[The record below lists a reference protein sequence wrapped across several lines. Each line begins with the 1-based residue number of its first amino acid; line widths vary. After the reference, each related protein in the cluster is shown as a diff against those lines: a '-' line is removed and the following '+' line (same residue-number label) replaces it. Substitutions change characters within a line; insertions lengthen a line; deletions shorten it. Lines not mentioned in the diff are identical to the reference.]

1 MSRPQGPQQAKGRG
15 WRGPRVVLQKVSF
28 YWALLVGLLSPV
40 AQSLEYYI
48 RFDRWNTEA
57 TLTEYLLFFLA
68 GTLGGVI
75 LIFFMN
81 RQASTKRRWVVLIAF
96 LLASWIA
103 LIMMI
108 AGGLLGPIGV
118 LLFPQ
123 IPWALFTWIGSW
135 LAQFIVRD

>member
-1 MSRPQGPQQAKGRG
+1 MSRSQRAKGRG
-15 WRGPRVVLQKVSF
+15 WRGPKVTLKNVSL
-28 YWALLVGLLSPV
+28 YWALLVGLLSAA
-40 AQSLEYYI
+40 AQVLEYYF
-48 RFDRWNTEA
+48 RFSRWNTEA
-57 TLTEYLLFFLA
+57 TPTEYLLFFLA

-81 RQASTKRRWVVLIAF
+81 RQASTRRRWVVLIAF

-135 LAQFIVRD
+135 LAKFIVRD

>member
-1 MSRPQGPQQAKGRG
+1 MSRSQGAKGRG
-15 WRGPRVVLQKVSF
+15 WRGPKVVLQKVSL

-40 AQSLEYYI
+40 AQALEYYF
-48 RFDRWNTEA
+48 RFDRWNTDA
-57 TLTEYLLFFLA
+57 TITEYLLFFLA

-81 RQASTKRRWVVLIAF
+81 RQASTMRRWVVLIAF

-123 IPWALFTWIGSW
+123 IPWALFTWIGS
-135 LAQFIVRD
+135 LVAKFIVRD

>member
-1 MSRPQGPQQAKGRG
+1 MSGSQRPKGRG
-15 WRGPRVVLQKVSF
+15 WRGPKVILQKVPL
-28 YWALLVGLLSPV
+28 YWALLVGLLSAA
-40 AQSLEYYI
+40 AQALTYYF

-57 TLTEYLLFFLA
+57 TITEYFLFFLA
-68 GTLGGVI
+68 GTLGGMI

-81 RQASTKRRWVVLIAF
+81 RQASTRRRWVVLIAF

-135 LAQFIVRD
+135 LAKFIARD

>member
-1 MSRPQGPQQAKGRG
+1 MSRSQGAKGRG
-15 WRGPRVVLQKVSF
+15 WRGPKVVLQKVSL

-40 AQSLEYYI
+40 AQALEYYF
-48 RFDRWNTEA
+48 RFDRWNTDA
-57 TLTEYLLFFLA
+57 TITEYLLFFLA
-68 GTLGGVI
+68 GALGGVI

-81 RQASTKRRWVVLIAF
+81 RQASTRRRWVVLIAF

-103 LIMMI
+103 LITMI

-135 LAQFIVRD
+135 LAKFIARD

>member
-1 MSRPQGPQQAKGRG
+1 MSRPQQAKGRG

-81 RQASTKRRWVVLIAF
+81 RQASTRRRWVVLIAF

-108 AGGLLGPIGV
+108 AGGLLGPMGV

-123 IPWALFTWIGSW
+123 VPWGLFTWIGSW
-135 LAQFIVRD
+135 LAKFIVRA

>member
-1 MSRPQGPQQAKGRG
+1 MSRPQQAKGRG
-15 WRGPRVVLQKVSF
+15 WRGPRVVLQKVSL
-28 YWALLVGLLSPV
+28 YWALLVGLLS
-40 AQSLEYYI
+40 AASQALTYYF
-48 RFDRWNTEA
+48 RFGRWNTDA
-57 TLTEYLLFFLA
+57 TPTEYLLFFLA

-75 LIFFMN
+75 LILFMN
-81 RQASTKRRWVVLIAF
+81 RQTSTKRRWVVLIAF

-135 LAQFIVRD
+135 LAKFIARD

>member
-1 MSRPQGPQQAKGRG
+1 MSKPPQAKGRG
-15 WRGPRVVLQKVSF
+15 WRGPKVVLQRVSF
-28 YWALLVGLLSPV
+28 YWALLVGLLSPA
-40 AQSLEYYI
+40 AQALEYYF
-48 RFDRWNTEA
+48 RFNRWNTEA
-57 TLTEYLLFFLA
+57 TTTEYFLFFLA

-81 RQASTKRRWVVLIAF
+81 RQASTRRRWVVLIAF

-108 AGGLLGPIGV
+108 AGGLLGPMGV

-123 IPWALFTWIGSW
+123 VPWGLFTWIGSW
-135 LAQFIVRD
+135 LAKFIVRD

>member
-1 MSRPQGPQQAKGRG
+1 MSRSQQAKGRG
-15 WRGPRVVLQKVSF
+15 WRGPKVTLQKVSL

-40 AQSLEYYI
+40 AQAFEYYF
-48 RFDRWNTEA
+48 RFERWNTEA
-57 TLTEYLLFFLA
+57 TITEYVLFFLA

-81 RQASTKRRWVVLIAF
+81 RQASTRRRWVVLIAF

-123 IPWALFTWIGSW
+123 IPWALFTGIGSW
-135 LAQFIVRD
+135 LAKFIVRD

>member
-1 MSRPQGPQQAKGRG
+1 MSRSQQAKGRG
-15 WRGPRVVLQKVSF
+15 WRGPKVVLQKVSL
-28 YWALLVGLLSPV
+28 YWAFLVALLSPA
-40 AQSLEYYI
+40 AQALEYYF
-48 RFDRWNTEA
+48 RFNRWNTEA
-57 TLTEYLLFFLA
+57 TITEYFLFFLA
-68 GTLGGVI
+68 GSLGGVI
-75 LIFFMN
+75 LIFFIN
-81 RQASTKRRWVVLIAF
+81 RQVSTRRRWVVLIAF

-135 LAQFIVRD
+135 LAKFIVRD

>member
-1 MSRPQGPQQAKGRG
+1 LSRSQQAKGRG
-15 WRGPRVVLQKVSF
+15 WRGPKVILQKVSL
-28 YWALLVGLLSPV
+28 YWALLVGLLSPA
-40 AQSLEYYI
+40 AQALEYYF
-48 RFDRWNTEA
+48 RFDRWNIEA
-57 TLTEYLLFFLA
+57 TTTEYFLFFLA

-75 LIFFMN
+75 LIYFMN

-108 AGGLLGPIGV
+108 AGGLLGPLGV

-135 LAQFIVRD
+135 LAKFIVRD

>member
-1 MSRPQGPQQAKGRG
+1 MSRPQQAKGRG
-15 WRGPRVVLQKVSF
+15 WRGPKVVLQKVSL
-28 YWALLVGLLSPV
+28 YWALLVGLLSPA
-40 AQSLEYYI
+40 AQALEYYF

-57 TLTEYLLFFLA
+57 TITEYFLFFLA

-81 RQASTKRRWVVLIAF
+81 RQTSTRRRWVVLIAF

-108 AGGLLGPIGV
+108 AGGLLGPIGI

-123 IPWALFTWIGSW
+123 IPWALFSWIGSL
-135 LAQFIVRD
+135 LAKFIARA

>member
-1 MSRPQGPQQAKGRG
+1 MSRSQQAKGRG
-15 WRGPRVVLQKVSF
+15 WRGPKVVLQKVSL
-28 YWALLVGLLSPV
+28 YWALLVGLLSPA
-40 AQSLEYYI
+40 AQALEYYF
-48 RFDRWNTEA
+48 RFDRWNTDA
-57 TLTEYLLFFLA
+57 TTAEYFLFFLA
-68 GTLGGVI
+68 GALGGVI

-108 AGGLLGPIGV
+108 AGGLLGPLGV

-123 IPWALFTWIGSW
+123 IPWALFTWIGS
-135 LAQFIVRD
+135 LVVKLVSRG